1 MDPDSVGQ
9 RALCAGHTAKDGKS
23 TARGG
28 PTSHFLLVILLAR
41 LAPTSS
47 TLAEKGRSGKE
58 NPRVWAGNLMPLFA
72 TSYEEHHMRLRG
84 SGVREIYLLVAVM
97 RKLSTAPRIV
107 GLKGDDA

>member
-1 MDPDSVGQ
+1 M
-9 RALCAGHTAKDGKS
+9 
-23 TARGG
+23 
-28 PTSHFLLVILLAR
+28 
-41 LAPTSS
+41 
-47 TLAEKGRSGKE
+47 
-58 NPRVWAGNLMPLFA
+58 WAGNLMPLFA